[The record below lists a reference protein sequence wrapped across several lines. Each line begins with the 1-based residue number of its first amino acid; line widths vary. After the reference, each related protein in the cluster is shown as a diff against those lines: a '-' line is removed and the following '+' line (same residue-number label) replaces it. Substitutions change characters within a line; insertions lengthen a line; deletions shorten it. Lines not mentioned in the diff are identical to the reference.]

1 MRDVG
6 DLCTLSLLI
15 SMDIILRSLTAEE
28 AALKEEKAQAIKD
41 LKEMI
46 AKFSITKGDLRG
58 ATMNILNGKK
68 RKK

>member
-1 MRDVG
+1 MSKSDE
-6 DLCTLSLLI
+6 LI
-15 SMDIILRSLTAEE
+15 AQREKINEQIE

-41 LKEMI
+41 VKDMI

>member
-1 MRDVG
+1 MSKSDE
-6 DLCTLSLLI
+6 LI
-15 SMDIILRSLTAEE
+15 KQREEINAKIE

-41 LKEMI
+41 VKDMI